1 MKGFKKRAAAV
12 CFASVIS
19 LSAMSPAYAKG
30 NAEAQLGLISAT
42 STLTKSNEALY
53 KQNNITF
60 KGVLDAKFNLTQD
73 GGTTTTPGYVKA
85 NYTLSEAASP
95 DKSFKLDI
103 SITSNAGNTNLAKNG
118 SDFQRRIS
126 MYVVPKGDGN
136 YDTYVGVAAPGND
149 TDDPLNDDMG
159 TGIKGSGEMNG
170 GSGESSLADNDMTWM
185 HLTMYKNQYGD
196 DRLYRYKLG
205 VDESVMPNF
214 TAVPALEETEGS
226 STGDDSTEAE
236 SADNDYAFEGTFSW
250 DDLNTIFNAEGNTAM
265 FGDKV
270 QDTEDTDENTN
281 ASLLINYVAPYFE
294 GSSFKTRYFVDKN
307 TNLPSAVSG
316 TITNGKWKYLAD
328 YIEAAANIAKEGG
341 FDSKYIEAEV
351 QKVSFSATYDY
362 ADPSISVPEV
372 AKEKAQEIGNTDS

>member
-1 MKGFKKRAAAV
+1 MKGLKKKAAAL
-12 CFASVIS
+12 CLISGLS
-19 LSAMSPAYAKG
+19 LSALSPAYAAG
-30 NAEAQLGLISAT
+30 SADAQLGLISAT
-42 STLTKSNEALY
+42 STLTKSNAALY

-60 KGVLDAKFNLTQD
+60 KGVLDAKFNLSQD

-85 NYTLSEAASP
+85 NYTLSEAVLP
-95 DKSFKLDI
+95 EKSFKLDI
-103 SITSNAGNTNLAKNG
+103 AITSNAGNTNLAKNG

-136 YDTYVGVAAPGND
+136 YDSYVGVAAPQND

-170 GSGESSLADNDMTWM
+170 GSGEPSLADDDMTWM
-185 HLTMYKNQYGD
+185 HLTMYKSQYGD

-214 TAVPALEETEGS
+214 TAVPALEETEDKS
-226 STGDDSTEAE
+226 AGDDSTEAE
-236 SADNDYAFEGTFSW
+236 NTGNDYAFEGTFSW

-270 QDTEDTDENTN
+270 QNTTDTDENIN
-281 ASLLINYVAPYFE
+281 ESLLINYVAPYFE
-294 GSSFKTRYFVDKN
+294 GCSFKTRYFVDKN

-362 ADPSISVPEV
+362 SDPGITVPEA
-372 AKEKAQEIGNTDS
+372 AKERAKEVKNSG